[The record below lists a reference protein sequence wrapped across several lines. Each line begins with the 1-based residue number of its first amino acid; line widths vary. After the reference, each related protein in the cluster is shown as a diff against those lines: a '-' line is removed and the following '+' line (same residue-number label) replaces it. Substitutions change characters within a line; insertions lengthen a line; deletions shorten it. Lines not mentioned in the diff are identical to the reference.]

1 MKKGRSLEKLVA
13 YLERHFA
20 VSDLVTVESPKR
32 LRDKSTGRLR
42 EHDVVLTITTG
53 HHTVLVAVE
62 CRDRSRPVGVN
73 QLEGFAKKCEETGIG
88 QGVIVSPVGFTKTA
102 PAKARSLGIRCLS
115 LDQVNV
121 LPWLLCENFEL
132 YRITYVHIHF
142 NIIPEND
149 FDKKPD
155 HYTLDTDEGDN
166 ITVDMLR
173 NNLIT
178 ALNQQKDELP
188 IKPKVGTD
196 VKRIKLVPKNLTII
210 DSATGRR
217 ERVRCINTVA
227 QCKTERTSIPFVL
240 QEYRDPGDSGCI
252 AQLATADLDLGVT
265 SGKLVINQKLE
276 TGGEIVF
283 IPNDKKKP
291 NKKKSNKPNA
301 ADAKKPRG

>member
-1 MKKGRSLEKLVA
+1 MRKGRSLEKLVA

-20 VSDLVTVESPKR
+20 ANDLVTVESPKR

-42 EHDVVLTITTG
+42 EHDVVLTITSG

-73 QLEGFAKKCEETGIG
+73 QLEGFAKKCQETRIG

-102 PAKARSLGIRCLS
+102 PAKARSLGTRCLS

-132 YRITYVHIHF
+132 YRTTYVHINF
-142 NIIPEND
+142 TIIPEND

-155 HYTLDTDEGDN
+155 HFSLETDQGEN

-178 ALNQQKDELP
+178 SLNKQRDELP
-188 IKPKVGTD
+188 LKPNVGNH
-196 VKRIKLVPKNLTII
+196 VKRIKFVPKNLTII

-217 ERVRCINTVA
+217 ERVRYINTVA
-227 QCKTERTSIPFVL
+227 QCKTEMTSIPFVL
-240 QEYRDPGDSGCI
+240 QEYRDLGDSGCI
-252 AQLATADLDLGVT
+252 AQLATADLDLGFT

-283 IPNDKKKP
+283 IPDDKKKSKKKKP
-291 NKKKSNKPNA
+291 NKANA

>member
-1 MKKGRSLEKLVA
+1 MV
-13 YLERHFA
+13 
-20 VSDLVTVESPKR
+20 
-32 LRDKSTGRLR
+32 DKSTGRMR
-42 EHDVVLTITTG
+42 EHDVVLTITSG

-62 CRDRSRPVGVN
+62 CRDRSRPVGVT
-73 QLEGFAKKCEETGIG
+73 QLEGFAKKCQETGIG

-121 LPWLLCENFEL
+121 LPWLLCENFQL
-132 YRITYVHIHF
+132 YRTTYVHIDF
-142 NIIPEND
+142 TIIPEND

-155 HYTLDTDEGDN
+155 HFTLETDQGEN

-173 NNLIT
+173 NSLIA
-178 ALNQQKDELP
+178 ALNRKRDELP
-188 IKPKVGTD
+188 LKPNVGTH
-196 VKRIKLVPKNLTII
+196 VKHVKLVPKNLTII

-217 ERVRCINTVA
+217 ERVRYINTVA
-227 QCKTERTSIPFVL
+227 QCKTEMTSIPFVL

-252 AQLATADLDLGVT
+252 AQLATADLDLGFT

-291 NKKKSNKPNA
+291 NKANA
-301 ADAKKPRG
+301 ADAKKPRA

>member
-1 MKKGRSLEKLVA
+1 MRKGRSLEKLVA

-20 VSDLVTVESPKR
+20 VNDLVTVESPKR

-42 EHDVVLTITTG
+42 EHDVVLTITSG

-73 QLEGFAKKCEETGIG
+73 QLEGFSKKCQETGIG

-102 PAKARSLGIRCLS
+102 PAKARALGIRCLS

-132 YRITYVHIHF
+132 YRTTYVHIHF

-155 HYTLDTDEGDN
+155 HYTLETDEGEN
-166 ITVDMLR
+166 ITIDMLR

-178 ALNQQKDELP
+178 ALNKQKDELP
-188 IKPKVGTD
+188 IKPKVGTY

-217 ERVRCINTVA
+217 EKVRCINTVA
-227 QCKTERTSIPFVL
+227 QCKTEMTSIPFVL
-240 QEYRDPGDSGCI
+240 REYRDPDDSGCI

-265 SGKLVINQKLE
+265 NGKLVINQKLE

-291 NKKKSNKPNA
+291 KKKKPNKPNA